1 MKKALLIVVI
11 AIITVA
17 TTSAQYM
24 ETYEVQALPELSA
37 IADTTPSP
45 FTQVLCVLVVFYS
58 LAVVVLTFKLF
69 GLCENVKNLTQVVK
83 NIEQKLTKD
92 NQ

>member
-24 ETYEVQALPELSA
+24 ETYEVQALPELNA

-69 GLCENVKNLTQVVK
+69 GLCENVKKLTQVVK

>member
-1 MKKALLIVVI
+1 MRRILLIAAL
-11 AIITVA
+11 AIVSIA
-17 TTSAQYM
+17 TTSAQYAS
-24 ETYEVQALPELSA
+24 TYEVQALPELSA

-69 GLCENVKNLTQVVK
+69 GLCENVKSLTQVVK

-92 NQ
+92 N

>member
-1 MKKALLIVVI
+1 MRRILLIAAL
-11 AIITVA
+11 AIVSIA
-17 TTSAQYM
+17 TTSAQYAS
-24 ETYEVQALPELSA
+24 TYEVQALPELSA

-69 GLCENVKNLTQVVK
+69 GLCKNVKNLTQVVK

>member
-69 GLCENVKNLTQVVK
+69 GLCENVKKLTQVVK